1 MKLDDWRKQEGMSY
15 EDLARKLDLTNSKT
29 YRLCTDRS
37 LCIKLRDANV
47 IVKITQGEVG
57 YLDFDLEGDC

>member
-47 IVKITQGEVG
+47 IVQITQGEVG

>member
-47 IVKITQGEVG
+47 IVQKTQGEVG

>member
-29 YRLCTDRS
+29 YRLCTDKN
-37 LCIKLRDANV
+37 LCIKLRDANI
-47 IVKITQGEVG
+47 IVSKTLGAVD
-57 YLDFDLEGDC
+57 YLDLDLEGDC